1 MRRKALIVLLALGTV
16 GGFGS
21 GIMSMRS
28 WRGCHNERRAAFEE
42 HVAKVC
48 VDAARKDDAAAAAA
62 KPQAGTYGNAPVIVQ
77 VNPPAAQ
84 APAAAPAPVP
94 AAPVQNPQ

>member
-21 GIMSMRS
+21 GIASMRG
-28 WRGCHNERRAAFEE
+28 WKACQNQRRAAFEE

-62 KPQAGTYGNAPVIVQ
+62 KPQAGSLGVAPVIVN
-77 VNPPAAQ
+77 VNTPAAQ
-84 APAAAPAPVP
+84 PAAVPAAPAAAPGA
-94 AAPVQNPQ
+94 Q